1 MSFEYTIRC
10 YHEKLLT
17 SFGKVQKTRYVCVC
31 VCVGGCRKVSQV
43 GLDAMSIKELRISNK
58 K

>member
-1 MSFEYTIRC
+1 MSFEYKIRC

-17 SFGKVQKTRYVCVC
+17 SFGKAHKTRYVCVC
-31 VCVGGCRKVSQV
+31 VYRKNRQV
-43 GLDAMSIKELRISNK
+43 GLDTMSIKDLRISNK